1 MAYIFFLVKTDFSK
15 TWPEEFLFSF
25 LLGFFIFYSW
35 ILIDKFVKKNL
46 KKINQAFV
54 KSISFFHFLISCFL
68 IVFYQNLLTKKDAA
82 FFFLAGSIFGLIKMV
97 KKSQKP

>member
-1 MAYIFFLVKTDFSK
+1 MMIIYSFVTDFSK

-35 ILIDKFVKKNL
+35 ILIDRFVKENL

-54 KSISFFHFLISCFL
+54 KSISFFHFLISCL
-68 IVFYQNLLTKKDAA
+68 LVIFYQNLLTKKDAA
-82 FFFLAGSIFGLIKMV
+82 FFFIAGSIFGLIKMV

>member
-15 TWPEEFLFSF
+15 TWPEEFLLSF

-35 ILIDKFVKKNL
+35 ILIDKFVKENL

-54 KSISFFHFLISCFL
+54 KSISFFHFLISCLL
-68 IVFYQNLLTKKDAA
+68 IILYQNLLIKKDAA
-82 FFFLAGSIFGLIKMV
+82 FFFIAGSIFGLIKMV